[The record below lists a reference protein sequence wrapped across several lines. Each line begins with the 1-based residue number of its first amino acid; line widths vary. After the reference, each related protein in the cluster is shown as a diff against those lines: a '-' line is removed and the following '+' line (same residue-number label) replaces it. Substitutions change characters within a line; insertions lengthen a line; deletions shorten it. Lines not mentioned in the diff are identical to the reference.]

1 MQSVFLA
8 WYKHRIPDGDM
19 QPPSRCQYV
28 WPHTSQNNFVQ
39 RRLPVAMVD
48 MVVYPVNTDW

>member
-8 WYKHRIPDGDM
+8 WYKHRILDEDM

-28 WPHTSQNNFVQ
+28 WPHISQNNFVQ